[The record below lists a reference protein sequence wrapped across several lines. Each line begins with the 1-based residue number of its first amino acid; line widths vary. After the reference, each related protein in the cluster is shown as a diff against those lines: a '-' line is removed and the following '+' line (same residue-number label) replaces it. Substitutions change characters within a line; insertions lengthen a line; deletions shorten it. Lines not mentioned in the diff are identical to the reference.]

1 MKKEDFIKQMKDKYS
16 HLAETNKRAS
26 VITGRVIEIIENYQP
41 IYRGAIDDLYKMKYG
56 KKLNPGKISQM
67 EQAGLLKVKFRNKLS
82 YGPIANFYII
92 NDEKRGSNAA

>member
-41 IYRGAIDDLYKMKYG
+41 IYRGNFLLFLSLFQLLPKSDRNNR
-56 KKLNPGKISQM
+56 KLP
-67 EQAGLLKVKFRNKLS
+67 AYL
-82 YGPIANFYII
+82 
-92 NDEKRGSNAA
+92 